1 MKCLEYWCWGAAAGI
16 GLSMGSCLSEAAADD
31 QLPRLAAR
39 AELGLYLMGLW
50 LWGRLLMCQLIH
62 LEGAKKD
69 VAFVPD
75 RREARYP
82 VAL

>member
-1 MKCLEYWCWGAAAGI
+1 
-16 GLSMGSCLSEAAADD
+16 
-31 QLPRLAAR
+31 
-39 AELGLYLMGLW
+39 
-50 LWGRLLMCQLIH
+50 MCQLIH